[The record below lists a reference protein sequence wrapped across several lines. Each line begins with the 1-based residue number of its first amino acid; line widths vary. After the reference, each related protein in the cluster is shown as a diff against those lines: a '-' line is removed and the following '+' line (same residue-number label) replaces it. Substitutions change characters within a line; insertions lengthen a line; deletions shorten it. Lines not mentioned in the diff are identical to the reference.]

1 MIQDNMKNNKINT
14 ANLILLTDSYKL
26 GHFEMYPEK
35 TERVYSY
42 FESRN
47 GAKYPYTVFTGL
59 QHILLEYLVGVVVTQ
74 ADIEEASELAEAHF
88 GNSKSLNRAMW
99 EHIVNVWGGK
109 LPVTIKAVPEGTVV
123 PTNNVLMT
131 VVNNGG
137 KITAP
142 LTNVLESL
150 LTHVWYPSSVATL
163 SRTTKE
169 ILSKYLDD
177 TSDSKNGLAFMLHDF
192 SFRSN
197 SSNESAGV
205 GGAAHLINFL
215 GTDTLVAM
223 QHARKYYAAD
233 LKTLAYS
240 VPASEHSVMSALG
253 KDGEIEVV
261 KNLLNK
267 YPTGI
272 LSVVSDTYDIY
283 NFVDNIVGKIFK
295 ENILNRDGVFVVRP
309 DSVTPT
315 HPTPESE
322 VVWILTSLWNN
333 FGGNIN
339 TKGFKVLNP
348 KLKCLWGDGIDTD
361 GIERILIACE
371 NAGFSADNLVF
382 GMGSNLAHSGVK
394 RDTQRFAFKCSA
406 QLQDGIWVDVFKD
419 PKDKSKASKK
429 GQLRLLKSAIDGHLY
444 TAQKS
449 PDENDGMEDML
460 VTVFENGEL
469 KKFYT
474 FDEIRKNAKL

>member
-1 MIQDNMKNNKINT
+1 MKNNKINV

-26 GHFEMYPEK
+26 GHWNQYPEK

-74 ADIEEASELAEAHF
+74 ADIEEASELSEAHF
-88 GNSKSLNRAMW
+88 GNSNSLNRPMW

-150 LTHVWYPSSVATL
+150 LTHVWYPTTVATL

-169 ILSKYLDD
+169 TLSKYLDI
-177 TSDSKNGLAFMLHDF
+177 TSDSKDGLPFMLHDF
-192 SFRSN
+192 GMRSC

-215 GTDTLVAM
+215 GTDTLLAM

-233 LKTLAYS
+233 LKSLAFS
-240 VPASEHSVMSALG
+240 VPASEHSTMSSLG
-253 KDGEIEVV
+253 RDGEIEVV
-261 KNLLNK
+261 KNLLEK

-295 ENILNRDGVFVVRP
+295 EDILNRDGVFVVRP
-309 DSVTPT
+309 DSVTPD
-315 HPTPESE
+315 HPTPEAE

-333 FGGNIN
+333 FGGTIN

-348 KLKCLWGDGIDTD
+348 KLKCLWGDGVDTD
-361 GIERILIACE
+361 GIERILIASE
-371 NAGFSADNLVF
+371 NAGFSVDNLVF
-382 GMGSNLAHSGVK
+382 GMGSNLSHSGVK

-429 GQLRLLKSAIDGHLY
+429 GQLRLLKSAISGHVY
-444 TAQKS
+444 TAQHA
-449 PDENDGMEDML
+449 PDVDDGMQDLL

-474 FDEIRKNAKL
+474 FEEIRDNAKL